1 VSADASVGLG
11 VGNDYRNPETD
22 AQASY
27 AYVPLEFGVRT
38 YVQLQ
43 DIFPEVQN
51 PNHVFAF
58 KVNFGHQFGGAYPR
72 NRYFTV
78 GDSQLNDRLIRG
90 FDSDDTNLSKTY
102 GIGTLEYRYDF
113 GFDSFATETIIGLV
127 FTDVGWVS
135 SMPGF
140 DEYRTPIIAGA
151 GLGVQ
156 LNLNIAGI
164 GLPAIRL
171 DYSFSERN
179 PAGIFRFRIGPVF

>member
-1 VSADASVGLG
+1 MT
-11 VGNDYRNPETD
+11 PTT
-22 AQASY
+22 
-27 AYVPLEFGVRT
+27 RT
-38 YVQLQ
+38 CLK
-43 DIFPEVQN
+43 PT
-51 PNHVFAF
+51 A
-58 KVNFGHQFGGAYPR
+58 
-72 NRYFTV
+72 
-78 GDSQLNDRLIRG
+78 
-90 FDSDDTNLSKTY
+90 
-102 GIGTLEYRYDF
+102 IGTLEYRYDF

-140 DEYRTPIIAGA
+140 DDYRTPIIAGA

-179 PAGIFRFRIGPVF
+179 PTGIFRFRIGPVF